1 MKKIVYICSPY
12 RGFVEYNVM
21 MAKAYCAIA
30 ATEGAVPYAPH
41 LLFPQFLKDDV
52 PEDRTLA
59 LEMGLEMLRV
69 ADELWV
75 CGNEIT
81 EGMRGEIN
89 EARKLGKPVMHVF
102 PETGVGFE
110 MREVEK

>member
-1 MKKIVYICSPY
+1 MKIVYICSPY
-12 RGFVEYNVM
+12 SGYVEYNVT

-30 ATEGAVPYAPH
+30 ATEGVVPYAPH

-52 PEDRTLA
+52 PEDRKLA
-59 LEMGLEMLRV
+59 LEMCMEMLRV

-81 EGMRGEIN
+81 EGMRGEIE
-89 EARKLGKPVMHVF
+89 EAQRLGKPVMHVF
-102 PETGVGFE
+102 PKTGIDFE
-110 MREVEK
+110 VSGVEK